1 MLLSIKLGNFLYKY
15 AFQLYRPLYSLY
27 KNRQDAFEIALLK
40 EHVHRNDVVLDIGA
54 NIGFYATI
62 FASIVG
68 GNGEVHCFEPD
79 ATNYNYLKTVSKK
92 FNHVFINNRAVGT
105 HTERLKFYTSHK
117 LNVDHRTYKPE
128 EYDKEFEI
136 EAVSIDDYLS
146 TRSTSGPVKVDF
158 IKMDIQGFEMHAIK
172 GMEKTL
178 ATNEGIKLLSEFWPY
193 GLKQAGSSLT
203 EYFDCLSAD
212 GFTCYLLENNSLTT
226 LHSARVKELETL
238 GENHFFNI
246 LASRN
251 HV

>member
-1 MLLSIKLGNFLYKY
+1 MSLSIMLGNFLYKY
-15 AFQLYRPLYSLY
+15 AFLAYKPLYTIY

-62 FASIVG
+62 FALIVG

-79 ATNYNYLKTVSKK
+79 AKNYNYLKTASKN
-92 FNHVFINNRAVGT
+92 FNQVFINNRAVGPR
-105 HTERLKFYTSHK
+105 TETLKFYTSHK
-117 LNVDHRTYKPE
+117 LNVDHRTYKPDQYDE
-128 EYDKEFEI
+128 EVEV

-146 TRSTSGPVKVDF
+146 ARPGNGPDHIDF
-158 IKMDIQGFEMHAIK
+158 IKIDIQGFEMQAIR
-172 GMEKTL
+172 GMAKTL
-178 ATNEGIKLLSEFWPY
+178 ATNENIKLLSEFWPY
-193 GLKQAGSSLT
+193 GLKQAGSSPT
-203 EYFDCLSAD
+203 EYFEFLSAN

-226 LHSARVKELETL
+226 LHSERVKALEPL

-246 LASRN
+246 LASRK